1 MSVAVVLALRVE
13 RDVVDERRPGTRFG
27 RMIALFI
34 ILMLLLILIPI
45 IVAAFLMIGVV
56 WIATALIVAFLKFLA
71 SIRVERR

>member
-13 RDVVDERRPGTRFG
+13 RDVVDERRPGTKFG

-56 WIATALIVAFLKFLA
+56 WIATTLIVAFLKFLT

>member
-13 RDVVDERRPGTRFG
+13 RDVVDERRPGTKFG

-45 IVAAFLMIGVV
+45 IVGAFLMIGVV
-56 WIATALIVAFLKFLA
+56 WIATALIVAFLKFLT

>member
-13 RDVVDERRPGTRFG
+13 RDVVDERRPVTKFG

-56 WIATALIVAFLKFLA
+56 WIATALIVAFLKFLT

>member
-1 MSVAVVLALRVE
+1 MLALCVE

-34 ILMLLLILIPI
+34 ILVLLLILIPI
-45 IVAAFLMIGVV
+45 IVAAFFMIGVV
-56 WIATALIVAFLKFLA
+56 WIATALIVAFLKFLT